1 MKICFPII
9 GNEGLKSQVNVHFGS
24 TKDFLIYD
32 SDTKDHE
39 VVSNADAGHA
49 HGMCQPL
56 KALQGRKIDIVIVG
70 GVGMGAL
77 QKLNAMSIRVCRA
90 VSGSVNDNIQLFQEN
105 KLAEINAND
114 ACSGHG
120 DCGHSN

>member
-9 GNEGLKSQVNVHFGS
+9 NNEGLKSQVNVHFGS

-32 SDTKDHE
+32 SDTKEYE
-39 VVSNADAGHA
+39 VVSNADAEHA

-56 KALQGRKIDIVIVG
+56 KALQGKKIDVVIVG

-77 QKLNAMSIRVCRA
+77 QKLKAMSITVCRA
-90 VSGSVNDNIQLFQEN
+90 VSGSVNNNLQLFQES